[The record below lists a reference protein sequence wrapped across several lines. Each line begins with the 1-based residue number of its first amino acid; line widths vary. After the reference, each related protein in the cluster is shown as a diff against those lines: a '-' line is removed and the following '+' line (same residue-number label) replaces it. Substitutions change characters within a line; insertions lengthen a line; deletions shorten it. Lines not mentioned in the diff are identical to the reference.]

1 MLYTNAMIFT
11 PQFVFQRGEFAV
23 EDGRFVPP
31 APAREG
37 QVVDLQGAYV
47 LPGLIDIHIHGC
59 AGCDFSDGD
68 EAGLRRMAAHCAGRG
83 VTSLLPTSMSLPYP
97 QLERAFS
104 TGRRVMEERRSGESR
119 VLGFH
124 MEGPFLSPA
133 KKGAQR
139 EDHLKAPDFAAF
151 ESLFKASGGA
161 IRILD
166 VAPELPGAADFTRQ
180 AARLC
185 RVSVAHTGCDYDQ
198 ASALYDAGACHLTHL
213 YQAMTG
219 FHHRAPG
226 PIPAA
231 AEREEV
237 TAELIAD
244 AVHSHPAAIRL
255 AFRLFP
261 GRLCLVSDAMR
272 GCGMPDGLYDLGG
285 QQVAIRGRRA
295 TLPGGVLAGSV
306 SDLYTCMRTAIDCGV
321 PREAAIRAA
330 TYEPARAVG
339 VLDRLGSIE
348 PGKLADFLLC
358 DQSLALR
365 AVYIGGEQVSP

>member
-23 EDGRFVPP
+23 ENDRFVSP

-37 QVVDLQGAYV
+37 GVVDLHGAYV
-47 LPGLIDIHIHGC
+47 LPGLVDIHIHGC

-83 VTSLLPTSMSLPYP
+83 VTALLPTTMSLPYG

-104 TGRRVMEERRSGESR
+104 TGRRVMEDRRRGESR
-119 VLGFH
+119 ILGFH

-139 EDHLKAPDFAAF
+139 EDHLKTPDFAAF
-151 ESLFKASGGA
+151 ESLFKVSGGA
-161 IRILD
+161 IRIVD
-166 VAPELPGAADFTRQ
+166 VAPELPGTADFARR
-180 AARLC
+180 AERLC
-185 RVSVAHTGCDYDQ
+185 RVSAAHTACDYDQ
-198 ASALYDAGACHLTHL
+198 AAALFDAGASHLTHL

-231 AEREEV
+231 AEREGV

-261 GRLCLVSDAMR
+261 GRLCLISDAMR
-272 GCGMPDGLYDLGG
+272 GCGMPDGAYELGG
-285 QQVAIRGRRA
+285 QQVTIRGRAA
-295 TLPGGVLAGSV
+295 TLPDGVLAGSV
-306 SDLYTCMRTAIDCGV
+306 SDLYTCMRTAVACGV

-330 TYEPARAVG
+330 TYEPARVVG
-339 VLDRLGSIE
+339 ALDRLGTVE

-358 DQSLALR
+358 DADLDLR
-365 AVYIGGEQVSP
+365 AVYIGGEKVTI